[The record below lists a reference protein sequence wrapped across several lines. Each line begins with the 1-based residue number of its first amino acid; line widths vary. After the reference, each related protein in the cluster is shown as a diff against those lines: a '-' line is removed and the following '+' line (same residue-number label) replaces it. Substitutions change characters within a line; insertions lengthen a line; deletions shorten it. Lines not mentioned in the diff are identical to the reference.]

1 MTITRERPDLVARWE
16 EIVDDAVAR
25 TAAGDRTAI
34 SMIVRVLAEQDDAR
48 HRLRAMGYGCIGRP
62 WAGIVDDIE
71 DRQC

>member
-1 MTITRERPDLVARWE
+1 MTIAHEQPALIAQWR
-16 EIVDDAVAR
+16 EIVEDAVAH
-25 TAAGDRTAI
+25 ASAGDRT
-34 SMIVRVLAEQDDAR
+34 SLDMVVRLLAEQDDAR